1 MYQNPL
7 PPDHHIG
14 TEGPN
19 IEAAASDE
27 ENLSFPEI
35 ALLGDLTKLFY
46 DLLQPGVAARWAF
59 AITIIDTNMVC
70 KAAASGYQ
78 TFLEI

>member
-1 MYQNPL
+1 V
-7 PPDHHIG
+7 
-14 TEGPN
+14 
-19 IEAAASDE
+19 
-27 ENLSFPEI
+27 EI

-59 AITIIDTNMVC
+59 AITIIDTNIVC